1 MLFTALARI
10 VAALNANR
18 RPGEIAGALVFG
30 FALAM
35 IPAGNLVWITL
46 FFLLFLVKVNL
57 GIALLSLAVFT
68 PIALAIDP
76 WLDSLGFSI
85 LTHDTLYEPL
95 TAAFNAPLGPF
106 LGVHNTAVAGA
117 LIVSIV
123 AAVPLYLLGR
133 WLVALYRDSLRE
145 KIAKSRLVRWW
156 EKLPMARALRRLS
169 ERARSVYEFAQF

>member
-18 RPGEIAGALVFG
+18 RPGEIAGAAVFG

-35 IPAGNLVWITL
+35 VPAGNLVWFAL
-46 FFLLFLVKVNL
+46 FLLLFLVKVNL

-68 PIALAIDP
+68 PVAFAVDR
-76 WLDSLGFSI
+76 WLDALGFSI
-85 LTHDTLYEPL
+85 LTHDALYEPL

-106 LGVHNTAVAGA
+106 LGVHNTSVVGGVVVAV
-117 LIVSIV
+117 V
-123 AAVPLYLLGR
+123 AAAPLYFLAR
-133 WLVALYRDSLRE
+133 ALVVLYRDSLRE
-145 KIAKSRLVRWW
+145 KIANSRLVKWW
-156 EKLPMARALRRLS
+156 EKFPLAGAIRRLS